1 MSASRIKEKPKPR
14 LWAWLTSIR
23 LTVVLLLIL
32 AVLAVVGIILPQDQ
46 PPGFYLARFG
56 ETWGGLLYLGGFS
69 RLYYSIWL
77 LAPLTLLALNILACL
92 VHGLPQ
98 ALRRCFQPFT
108 WETALT
114 LPERAKISWRPGA
127 DPREPAAHILRRE
140 LGRARRQV
148 LTNREI
154 LFLEKGR
161 WRPLGPYLVH
171 LALLFILAGGLIGKF
186 WGVEGTLPVLQ
197 GETAQ
202 AFRSGR
208 SKIPLD
214 FQVRLDRFQ
223 VQYYTKGGTPKEF
236 RSDLTF
242 LRDGKEVA
250 RAVCRVNHPVT
261 FGGLTFYQ
269 ASYGSQP
276 AGPVRLLVLH
286 GDQKEIL
293 EVPERQL
300 VDLPGGQGQV
310 MALGVDGNF
319 RGFGPAVQLAY
330 KSGPQHPQIFM
341 VLKDHPEM
349 QPPTGPYRFAVE
361 SLPYQFYSVF
371 QVKHDPGVW
380 WVYAGFL
387 LFLPG
392 FYLAF
397 LRPHQRWALVLEP
410 TPQGDWKGRLLGAS
424 PRAREDF
431 EVRQRRLCEE
441 LKKVTPS

>member
-1 MSASRIKEKPKPR
+1 MSTPRIKEKPKPR
-14 LWAWLTSIR
+14 LWAWLISIR

-32 AVLAVVGIILPQDQ
+32 ALVAVIGIILPQDQ

-98 ALRRCFQPFT
+98 AVRRSCHPFT

-114 LPERAKISWRPGA
+114 LPERAKMSWPPGL
-127 DPREPAAHILRRE
+127 DPRGAAADILRRE
-140 LGRARRQV
+140 LGRPRHQV
-148 LTNREI
+148 LPNQEVF
-154 LFLEKGR
+154 FLEKGR

-171 LALLFILAGGLIGKF
+171 LALLLILAGGLIGKF

-202 AFRSGR
+202 AFQSGR
-208 SKIPLD
+208 RKIPLN

-223 VQYYTKGGTPKEF
+223 VLYYTKGGMPKEF

-242 LRDGKEVA
+242 LQGGREMA
-250 RAVCRVNHPVT
+250 RAVCRVNQPVT
-261 FGGLTFYQ
+261 FGGLSFYQ
-269 ASYGSQP
+269 ASYGSQ
-276 AGPVRLLVLH
+276 ATGPVRLLVLH

-319 RGFGPAVQLAY
+319 RGYGPAVQLAY

-341 VLKDHPEM
+341 VYQDHPEM
-349 QPPTGPYRFAVE
+349 QQPSGPYRFAVE

-397 LRPHQRWALVLEP
+397 FRPHQRWALVLAP
-410 TPQGDWKGRLLGAS
+410 SPQGGWKGRLLGTS

-431 EVRQRRLCEE
+431 EVRQSRLCDE
-441 LKKVTPS
+441 LKKVTLS